1 MTDSPGDV
9 RHQSSQQYH
18 SRSTQR
24 HWPPVIC
31 SSDRQA
37 IDDNEMQ
44 LTDGCLLTS
53 QTDELPYRIPG
64 RRATPVTVDADG
76 DGVCGDDDG
85 YANGR
90 DDDMGGDVTDGIQ
103 ETRGCLQM
111 RIKDATKKI
120 EYMTLLKDQYS
131 DDITEEEREE
141 FEKSISHYDF
151 LINQWKKKLESPKE
165 RATPDTQSGT
175 HKRST
180 SSTPNTCT
188 SKNQEPNS
196 IEDQKPDARVD
207 TILSKLES
215 VLGLSKIKANIET
228 RLTIILGQVTTRLSK
243 DDSQCHDQ
251 YEDIDRSPNLTEYCT
266 ADQMLLHFSESD
278 CKISRPVLVE
288 AGLYSLNRTG
298 GDPQMID
305 RAQLQ
310 LQTLTSKMT
319 ATQSSLRD
327 AEDALL
333 QTRSLFEDATKKL
346 QMAEALLEDLDNQ
359 IDARKC
365 RKNELDQSIK
375 EGQEELEE
383 LQEDYDEHSLE
394 LDRIKSLKKALMSE
408 TEELVGLCLP
418 FRPIHVIK
426 YEEIAKK
433 KRNLWINLRRR
444 GLLLHQKLSLF
455 MKSGKNW

>member
-9 RHQSSQQYH
+9 RHQSSQQYL
-18 SRSTQR
+18 SRSKQR
-24 HWPPVIC
+24 QWPSVIC

-53 QTDELPYRIPG
+53 HTDELPYRIPG
-64 RRATPVTVDADG
+64 RHAPATIDADG
-76 DGVCGDDDG
+76 DGVC
-85 YANGR
+85 R
-90 DDDMGGDVTDGIQ
+90 DDDYDYANDHGGDVIDGIQ

-141 FEKSISHYDF
+141 FEKSIAHYYF

-175 HKRST
+175 HKRSR

-188 SKNQEPNS
+188 SKNQELNN
-196 IEDQKPDARVD
+196 IEDQKPDARVE

-228 RLTIILGQVTTRLSK
+228 RLTIILGQITTSLSK
-243 DDSQCHDQ
+243 DNSQCHDQ

-266 ADQMLLHFSESD
+266 ADQMLLHFSESE
-278 CKISRPVLVE
+278 CKMSRPVLVE

-333 QTRSLFEDATKKL
+333 VTRSLFEDATKKL

-365 RKNELDQSIK
+365 RKNELDQNIK
-375 EGQEELEE
+375 EGQEELEQ
-383 LQEDYDEHSLE
+383 LQEDYDEHSSE

-408 TEELVGLCLP
+408 TEELVCLCLP

-426 YEEIAKK
+426 CEEIAKK
-433 KRNLWINLRRR
+433 KINLWINLRRR
-444 GLLLHQKLSLF
+444 GLLLLQNLSLF